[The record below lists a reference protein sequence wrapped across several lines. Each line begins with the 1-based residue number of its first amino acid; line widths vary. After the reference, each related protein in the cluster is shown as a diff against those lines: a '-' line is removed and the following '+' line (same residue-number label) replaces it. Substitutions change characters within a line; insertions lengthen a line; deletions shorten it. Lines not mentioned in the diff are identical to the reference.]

1 MARNKKNS
9 PLDEALN
16 IMGYNNVEEHEG
28 VTNMDGDHY
37 LDDDSVDNLD
47 NNNKPDPDDKQG
59 AEDNGGE
66 TKDPHEDN
74 SNIPEDVLN
83 RMNNSSNNNGADAEE
98 HEPDNNNNQSDDNP
112 DDVNNTPDP
121 AEAEQI
127 GAFFDAFA
135 EALNWDIS
143 DEDKPDSIEGL
154 IDYIGEVVKQNSTP
168 TYSDERIAA
177 LDNYV
182 RNGGKFEDFYQ
193 NQSQV
198 LSYDTLDMEDEN
210 NQKAVVRD
218 YMKMQGYSDEQISRK
233 IERYEDADVLEDEAN
248 DAIDYLKRTRAE
260 QIKQQEEQQEQFR
273 KEQEQQA
280 ITFMND
286 LTQGINTLD
295 NIRGINVPKE
305 DRKAL
310 FDYITKVDAD
320 GLTQYQKDFAKNQV
334 SNLIESAY
342 FTMKGDALLG
352 TARKEGQTNAVNK
365 LRNVLKHQSKNH
377 STYNVQ
383 EEKAP
388 QAWEIA
394 SKFLH

>member
-1 MARNKKNS
+1 MAKNKKNS
-9 PLDEALN
+9 PLDDALSM
-16 IMGYNNVEEHEG
+16 MGYDNLEQHEG
-28 VTNMDGDHY
+28 VTDM
-37 LDDDSVDNLD
+37 DDDMFMQQGVDD
-47 NNNKPDPDDKQG
+47 NDDKNEPDPATKQEP
-59 AEDNGGE
+59 EDGGKE
-66 TKDPHEDN
+66 DPHEDD
-74 SNIPEDVLN
+74 SKIPEDVLN
-83 RMNNSSNNNGADAEE
+83 RINNSSNDNGAD
-98 HEPDNNNNQSDDNP
+98 DDAQGGNEGG
-112 DDVNNTPDP
+112 DDATDDTTPDP

-168 TYSDERIAA
+168 SYSDERIAA

-233 IERYEDADVLEDEAN
+233 IERYEDADVLEDEAA
-248 DAIDYLKRTRAE
+248 DAVDYLKRTRAE
-260 QIKQQEEQQEQFR
+260 QLRQEEERQEQLR

-280 ITFMND
+280 ITFMHD
-286 LTQGINTLD
+286 LSTGINSLD
-295 NIRGINVPKE
+295 NIRGISVPKE

-334 SNLIESAY
+334 NNLIESAY

-352 TARKEGQTNAVNK
+352 TARNEGRTSAANK
-365 LRNVLKHQSKNH
+365 LRTMLRHQTKNH
-377 STYNVQ
+377 STVNAQ
-383 EEKAP
+383 DEKAP

-394 SKFLH
+394 SKFL